1 VKPLARL
8 ARRPEMATALA
19 LAVLVALAAARYP
32 GFFSARVAL
41 DLFGDNAVLGLAAL
55 GASVVILSGGI
66 DLSVGAVMA
75 CASILLAIL
84 VGPLGWPIA
93 WALAAVLALGAA
105 YGLAMGALIQGL
117 ALPAF
122 VVTLAG
128 LFLAR
133 GIALRLHLES
143 LPIARADWTA
153 LSRSGVELGPG
164 LRLSAGAMLLFA
176 ATAVAAWVLG
186 QTRLGRNVYAVGG
199 NAEAALLAG
208 VPVART
214 RVAVYGVAGFA
225 SALAGVAYALYASS
239 GSSTAGAGLE
249 LEAIAA
255 AVIGGTRL
263 AGGVGTAVGTL
274 LGVMVFGVVQ
284 TVLIFEGT
292 LGAGWTR
299 VAIGALLLAFIAL
312 QRARS
317 WARGRGMPGEAAG

>member
-1 VKPLARL
+1 V
-8 ARRPEMATALA
+8 
-19 LAVLVALAAARYP
+19 
-32 GFFSARVAL
+32 GL
-41 DLFGDNAVLGLAAL
+41 DLLGDNAVLGLAAL
-55 GASVVILSGGI
+55 GATFVILSGGI
-66 DLSVGAVMA
+66 DLSAGAVMA

-93 WALAAVLALGAA
+93 WAIAAVLAAGTAF
-105 YGLAMGALIQGL
+105 GLAMGALIQGL

-133 GIALRLHLES
+133 GIALSLHLES

-153 LSRSGVELGPG
+153 LSRLEVELGSG
-164 LRLSAGAMLLFA
+164 RRLSLGAMLLLA
-176 ATAVAAWVLG
+176 ATAAAAWVLG

-208 VPVART
+208 VPLART
-214 RVAVYGVAGFA
+214 RVTVYGLAGFA

-239 GSSTAGAGLE
+239 GSSTAGTGLE

-263 AGGVGTAVGTL
+263 AGGVGTAIGTL

-299 VAIGALLLAFIAL
+299 VAIGGLLLAFIAL

-317 WARGRGMPGEAAG
+317 WTRGAAG